1 MNRAVTTPFS
11 SHMIP
16 SPSLGPEMDS
26 PVLGGTV
33 ARSGGGGGG
42 VLVPGTLSQEE
53 RSEGGDFALDLV
65 RR

>member
-1 MNRAVTTPFS
+1 
-11 SHMIP
+11 
-16 SPSLGPEMDS
+16 MDS

-33 ARSGGGGGG
+33 ARSGGG

>member
-1 MNRAVTTPFS
+1 MLWQSAIPIDVL
-11 SHMIP
+11 P
-16 SPSLGPEMDS
+16 SPSPGPEMDS

-33 ARSGGGGGG
+33 ARSGGGR